1 MGKLERSHSQIW
13 DFGPDGRVRDV
24 ITLGGHR
31 FDMHGLDRQLVG
43 LRLAWQWTRVS
54 LRLWLQDLRFILGRK
69 S

>member
-1 MGKLERSHSQIW
+1 MGKLERVHAQIW
-13 DFGPDGRVRDV
+13 NFEPNGRVQNI
-24 ITLGGHR
+24 ITLSGMR
-31 FDMHGLDRQLVG
+31 CDVNGLDEQIQG